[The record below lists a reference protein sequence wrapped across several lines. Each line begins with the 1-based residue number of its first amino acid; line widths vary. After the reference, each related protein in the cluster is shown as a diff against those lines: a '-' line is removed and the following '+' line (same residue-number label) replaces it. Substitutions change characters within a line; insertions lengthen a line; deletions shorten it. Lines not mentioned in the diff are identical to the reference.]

1 LSVKNG
7 RNRLLSLFSRCL
19 HLFCAYLKLVVALPY
34 QFLFRQLRQPNLAL
48 GREAIT
54 KQALLAMAAAG
65 IDVKTFMAH

>member
-1 LSVKNG
+1 M
-7 RNRLLSLFSRCL
+7 
-19 HLFCAYLKLVVALPY
+19 PY

-65 IDVKTFMAH
+65 IDFKTFMAH